1 MQEEARQHAE
11 EMLQALAAKVQA
23 DTGKMPVLYLR
34 EGRRRDELLALI
46 AEEPGISLLVLGMA
60 SGREGPGPLV
70 SYLVSQGMPIRLP
83 VTLVPGALG
92 EAEIDAVT

>member
-46 AEEPGISLLVLGMA
+46 AEEPGISPWC
-60 SGREGPGPLV
+60 SGWPAAAKVRTAGQLPGEP
-70 SYLVSQGMPIRLP
+70 GHAHPP
-83 VTLVPGALG
+83 APHPGAGAL
-92 EAEIDAVT
+92 ARPRSTP